1 VPYSLLLII
10 NCLII
15 LKATQFTR
23 ARRATNPSLNGVA
36 RRTQMTRMILLITFL
51 FILLTLPSAIIS
63 GYFFGAIYQLEYGKM
78 AINLINAIQ
87 FTYPVFNFF
96 IMFFTNKLFEQE
108 VKSLFSGIRINTRVT
123 TSNQL
128 APRQNETEEY

>member
-1 VPYSLLLII
+1 MPYSLLLLV

-23 ARRATNPSLNGVA
+23 ARRATNPSLNGIT
-36 RRTQMTRMILLITFL
+36 RRTQMTRMILFITFL
-51 FILLTLPSAIIS
+51 YIMLTLPGAIIS

-78 AINLINAIQ
+78 AINLINDIQ
-87 FTYPVFNFF
+87 FTYPAFNFF
-96 IMFFTNKLFEQE
+96 ILFFTNKLFAQE
-108 VKSLFSGIRINTRVT
+108 VKSLYSGIRINSRVT